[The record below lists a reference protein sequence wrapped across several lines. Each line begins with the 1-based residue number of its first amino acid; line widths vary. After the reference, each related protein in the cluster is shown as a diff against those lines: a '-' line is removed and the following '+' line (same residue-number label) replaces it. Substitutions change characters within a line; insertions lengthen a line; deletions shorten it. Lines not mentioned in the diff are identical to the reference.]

1 MALSTKSIA
10 LIAAARRS
18 KAQDRGASSRRSSL
32 HPPEG
37 SRDPSPADGRWPCS
51 SRARGRSVERKASAG
66 PSPCLTHGLQQVGGC
81 RSRQSSPRGP
91 ARRQREGMAD
101 RGPWTPGGRGGR
113 PGAAAHPP
121 GVSQALVT
129 AARGGGGGF
138 WSLLL
143 SSCHTHF
150 PCTCAVFAFQ
160 RQEGAWLG
168 CRTHQATDTCVRGGV
183 LRADRGELLRL
194 SRWPAPGGH
203 TRAPSASAQDRQPR
217 TIPLMDTL
225 RCPVPRQMAV

>member
-51 SRARGRSVERKASAG
+51 SRARGRSVERKASTG
-66 PSPCLTHGLQQVGGC
+66 PSPCLTHGLQQVGGR

-129 AARGGGGGF
+129 AARGGGGG
-138 WSLLL
+138 SGLC
-143 SSCHTHF
+143 SSPAATHTFLALAQCLHSS
-150 PCTCAVFAFQ
+150 A
-160 RQEGAWLG
+160 RKG
-168 CRTHQATDTCVRGGV
+168 RGWV
-183 LRADRGELLRL
+183 AEHIRRL
-194 SRWPAPGGH
+194 
-203 TRAPSASAQDRQPR
+203 
-217 TIPLMDTL
+217 TL
-225 RCPVPRQMAV
+225 V